1 MQPMSKTKIW
11 VEAMRLRTLPVGVS
25 AVLAGTGM
33 AALHGVIRPLPAV
46 ICLLFALLAQ
56 IASNFANEYFD
67 YRAGIDAPGRQGPR
81 RGVTEGD
88 ITPAAM
94 RRATFLTLG
103 AACLVGLTLVW
114 WGGWWLIAAGAVIA
128 AGALAYSAG
137 PYPLSRNA
145 LGESAVLL
153 FFGLVPVCL
162 TCYIQTGRFTLD
174 SLLMGLATGMLAAN
188 ILVVN
193 NYRDRHEDAAA
204 GKRTE
209 VTMWGRRYALADYAL
224 HALLAVAATLLL
236 WTRAGGWA
244 LLFPALYLVM
254 AGALLRRMATHEGAA
269 LNPVLG
275 LTAMS
280 ELFFTLSFMIV
291 AIATA
296 SPRIL

>member
-1 MQPMSKTKIW
+1 MSKTKIW
-11 VEAMRLRTLPVGVS
+11 VEAMRLRTLPVGAS

-94 RRATFLTLG
+94 RRATFLTLA
-103 AACLVGLTLVW
+103 AACLLGLTLVW

-128 AGALAYSAG
+128 AGVLAYSAG

-145 LGESAVLL
+145 LGESAVLV

-162 TCYIQTGRFTLD
+162 TYYIQTGRFTLD

-209 VTMWGRRYALADYAL
+209 VTMWGRCYALADYAL
-224 HALLAVAATLLL
+224 HALLAVAATLLI
-236 WTRAGGWA
+236 WARAGWWT

-254 AGALLRRMATHEGAA
+254 AGALLRRMATREGAA

>member
-94 RRATFLTLG
+94 RRATFLTLA
-103 AACLVGLTLVW
+103 AACLLGLTLVW

-128 AGALAYSAG
+128 AGVLAYSAG

-145 LGESAVLL
+145 LGESAVLV

-162 TCYIQTGRFTLD
+162 TYYIQTGRFSLD
-174 SLLMGLATGMLAAN
+174 SLLMGLAIGMLAAN

-209 VTMWGRRYALADYAL
+209 VTMWGRCYALADYAL
-224 HALLAVAATLLL
+224 HALLAVAATLLI
-236 WTRAGGWA
+236 WARAGWWT

-254 AGALLRRMATHEGAA
+254 AGALLRRMATREGAA